1 MLGYRT
7 QSSFTPAAPY
17 WQKLAGFLAISHGK
31 TLPTQKMSPC
41 PPTQMPSATA
51 APEFPVVLGAPLFC
65 CPRRQRPGQAELT
78 SACAVAV
85 PGDGEVPR
93 AGSLTSLTSITLPHA
108 LPFLLP

>member
-1 MLGYRT
+1 
-7 QSSFTPAAPY
+7 
-17 WQKLAGFLAISHGK
+17 
-31 TLPTQKMSPC
+31 MSPF